1 VTAPTTDEVRADFD
15 ELADLVESGA
25 SGVDHFDRYLLSLI
39 PPQARDV
46 LDVGCGL
53 GRLTC
58 AAAGAAHDV
67 TGVDLSPRMIQRARL
82 ERSRTNVTYLEGDFL
97 QIDFGPRRFDCIVSA
112 AAAHHMPGDVALR
125 RMVQWLA
132 PGGRLVLHDLRR
144 DANAGDLFRSHS
156 ALAYAVLA
164 RLCRTGR
171 LLPPKRVRQAWD
183 RHGARERYLSLAEAR
198 QLAARETPGAAV
210 HYHWLWRYTLVWD
223 KPAG

>member
-1 VTAPTTDEVRADFD
+1 MTVLTTEQVRADFD
-15 ELADLVESGA
+15 ELADLVEPGA

-39 PPQARDV
+39 PPHARDV

-58 AAAGAAHDV
+58 AAAGASRAV

-82 ERSRTNVTYLEGDFL
+82 ERSGAGVTYLEGDFL
-97 QIDFGPRRFDCIVSA
+97 RIDFGPRRFDCIVSA
-112 AAAHHMPGDVALR
+112 AAVHHMPGDVAVR
-125 RMVQWLA
+125 RMVDWLA

-144 DANAGDLFRSHS
+144 DANAADLLRSHS
-156 ALAYAVLA
+156 ALAYAVMT
-164 RLCRTGR
+164 RLYRTGR
-171 LLPPKRVRQAWD
+171 LLPPRRVRRAWD
-183 RHGARERYLSLAEAR
+183 RHGASERYLSLAEAR
-198 QLAARETPGAAV
+198 QLAARDTPGAAV